1 MKDKKG
7 NDVKVGSLVLV
18 PCRVVKLGGSRAP
31 LVHIETVDAYGHE
44 NPNVTGG
51 LKGRTKTAFWA
62 EPEQLEVF
70 EAKAE

>member
-7 NDVKVGSLVLV
+7 NDVKLGSLVLV

-44 NPNVTGG
+44 NPNVPGG
-51 LKGRTKTAFWA
+51 LKGRTKTAF
-62 EPEQLEVF
+62 
-70 EAKAE
+70 